1 MHYNGVGTNKERWM
15 AGAGKGPK
23 KGLAWAGGGLLV
35 LVVVFAAVY
44 FAFFRGDNKAPVR
57 LSTSD
62 PSQASVGDLAGT
74 WQIAKGDN
82 TFAGYRVR
90 EKLAKLPAQSDAV
103 GQTNDVTGS
112 MKVQRT
118 AEGYTIS
125 ELQVEANLQTLK
137 SNESKRDE
145 KIKTM
150 GIQTDQYPTATFVSA
165 GPVLVPAAA
174 IAGNETTMDLPGD
187 LTLHGVTKRVT
198 IPVQA
203 KVVGDQIEVVGSLT
217 FPMSDFS
224 IQPPSISPFVQVEPR
239 GTMEFK
245 VRLTKAA

>member
-1 MHYNGVGTNKERWM
+1 M
-15 AGAGKGPK
+15 AGAGKGGK
-23 KGLAWAGGGLLV
+23 KGLAWVGGGLL
-35 LVVVFAAVY
+35 LVVVAFAAVY
-44 FAFFRGDNKAPVR
+44 LAFFRGTHKAPVR

-62 PSQASVGDLAGT
+62 PSQAAVGDPVGT
-74 WQIAKGDN
+74 WQVVKGDN

-103 GQTNDVTGS
+103 GQTRDVTGS

-125 ELQVEANLQTLK
+125 DLKVEANLQTL
-137 SNESKRDE
+137 ESDESRRDA
-145 KIKTM
+145 KVKTM
-150 GIQTDQYPTATFVSA
+150 GLQTDQYPTGTFVSPE
-165 GPVLVPAAA
+165 PVFVPAAA
-174 IAGNETTMDLPGD
+174 IAGNETKMDLQGD
-187 LTLHGVTKRVT
+187 LTLHGVTRRVT

-203 KVVGDQIEVVGSLT
+203 KVVGSEIEVVGSLT
-217 FPMSDFS
+217 FPMSDYS
-224 IQPPSISPFVQVEPR
+224 IEPPSIPPFVQVEPQ

>member
-1 MHYNGVGTNKERWM
+1 MP
-15 AGAGKGPK
+15 GAGKGSK
-23 KGLAWAGGGLLV
+23 KGLAWLGGGLLV
-35 LVVVFAAVY
+35 LVVAFAAVY
-44 FAFFRGDNKAPVR
+44 FAFFRGSGKAPVR
-57 LSTSD
+57 LSTPDS
-62 PSQASVGDLAGT
+62 SGQSGASVGNPAGT
-74 WQIAKGDN
+74 WHIVKGDN

-103 GQTNDVTGS
+103 GRTPDVAGS

-137 SNESKRDE
+137 SDESKRDQR
-145 KIKTM
+145 IKTM
-150 GIQTDQYPTATFVSA
+150 GIQTDQFPKATFVSA
-165 GPVLVPAAA
+165 GPISVPAGA
-174 IAGNETTMDLPGD
+174 IAGNETSVNVPGD
-187 LTLHGVTKRVT
+187 LTLHGVTRQVT

-203 KVVGDQIEVVGSLT
+203 KVVGSQIEVVGSLT

-224 IQPPSISPFVQVEPR
+224 IQPPSIPPIVQVEPQ

-245 VRLTKAA
+245 VRMAKAA

>member
-1 MHYNGVGTNKERWM
+1 M
-15 AGAGKGPK
+15 AGAGNGSK
-23 KGLAWAGGGLLV
+23 KGLAWVGGGLLV
-35 LVVVFAAVY
+35 LIVAFVAVY
-44 FAFFRGDNKAPVR
+44 FAFFRGSGKAPVS

-62 PSQASVGDLAGT
+62 SSQASVGDPSGT
-74 WQIAKGDN
+74 WHIVKGDN
-82 TFAGYRVR
+82 TLAGYRVR

-103 GQTNDVTGS
+103 GQTHDVTGS

-137 SNESKRDE
+137 SDESKRDQR
-145 KIKTM
+145 IKTM
-150 GIQTDQYPTATFVSA
+150 GIQTDQYPKATFVSP
-165 GPVLVPAAA
+165 GPVFVPAAS
-174 IAGNETTMDLPGD
+174 IASNQISMDVPGD
-187 LTLHGVTKRVT
+187 LTLHGVTKHVT

-203 KVVGDQIEVVGSLT
+203 KVVGNQIEVVGSLT
-217 FPMSDFS
+217 FPMSDYS
-224 IQPPSISPFVQVEPR
+224 IQPPSIPPIVQVEPQ